1 MKKFRCITDFESIYF
16 SSLIYFSLLKNVVN
30 SNEYQTLVKG
40 KNQVNSNT
48 IKVYNPD
55 HERQT

>member
-16 SSLIYFSLLKNVVN
+16 SSLIYFSLLKNVIN

-40 KNQVNSNT
+40 KNQGNSNT

-55 HERQT
+55 HER